1 MKITNLEQRTL
12 GELFRNQLHTYVIPD
27 YQRPYSWGKK
37 EIEEYIDDVLDAY
50 RRQHGE
56 YFLGSFILIEK
67 DRGREFDIVDG
78 QQRFTTTSIF
88 LSVMR
93 DMLAKDGNVVASEIQ
108 STLLHRGSLPTIVTR
123 QQDRTAYEHAF
134 LKENL
139 EVSQDLER
147 LPESF
152 SIARTLFRDR
162 LAAFVADAGSLSDL
176 LSYVLDR
183 VSVVLIVTADLNA
196 AYTIFER
203 INYRGQELAAKDLL
217 KNYLLNALFQE
228 LKARE
233 VDEVRVQ
240 TLFQRE
246 SGTFLS
252 LWQRAEDAELDMD
265 ESLILHR
272 EAVTGQRTKRDLF
285 KEITNLILDAKLDA
299 IGFLHDWLKTVDAH
313 TSLTQGS
320 VFGTLA
326 PLAQNN
332 IRLLKHGGNRYWQ
345 AILIAAVRMGY
356 DKPSLESLTFHIER
370 LFALSRIAGDA
381 STILRDP
388 AMLIIREYILQKKSV
403 ESIAVVCEQYLDRFQ
418 AIERAVTNLRGDCY
432 SASWCRYV
440 LAKFEYAL
448 TDASMA
454 REIRFDKTVQIEHI
468 LPQTMTSPE
477 WQKYFSST
485 EQHELVNTL
494 GNLTLLIG
502 STEEKNTSKNQSASN
517 KPFAE
522 KIAIYTG
529 QTLNDGTSA
538 FAMTTD
544 LKRYEAWTPEVI
556 QTRTEEMLRALL
568 HEWKINLDDV
578 QTRLSARK
586 ESFDHPSLSYTVGT
600 YDESELRERL
610 HTTLQEDGKVNGYFR
625 ILLSVLVKE
634 TEPMEREAL
643 REALFAA
650 GLGDTQTRTGHLMSN
665 VSQFLTKKEN
675 DHLRQIVHFSADVR
689 PGAPKDNYVI
699 PEEYKTLVASALKE
713 TE

>member
-12 GELFRNQLHTYVIPD
+12 GELLRNQRHTYVIPD
-27 YQRPYSWGKK
+27 YQRPYSWEKK
-37 EIEEYIDDVLDAY
+37 EIEEFMEDILDAY
-50 RRQHGE
+50 RRTQEE

-67 DRGREFDIVDG
+67 DPGREFDIVDG
-78 QQRFTTTSIF
+78 QQRFTTTSVL

-93 DMLAKDGNVVASEIQ
+93 DLLQEKDMTKAREIQ
-108 STLLHRGSLPTIVTR
+108 EQILQHSGQPTLITR
-123 QQDRTAYEHAF
+123 QQDRAAYEHTF
-134 LKENL
+134 LK
-139 EVSQDLER
+139 VGSDTAHDLSR

-152 SIARTLFRDR
+152 TIARSLLRER
-162 LAAFVADAGSLSDL
+162 LIEFSAQGGDIAALASF
-176 LSYVLDR
+176 VLDR

-217 KNYLLNALFQE
+217 KNYLLNTLLQE
-228 LKARE
+228 LKQRE
-233 VDEVRVQ
+233 TDAERVQ

-285 KEITNLILDAKLDA
+285 KEITNLILDTNLGAV
-299 IGFLHDWLKTVDAH
+299 GFLHDWLKTVDAY
-313 TSLTQGS
+313 TSLTQGAIFS
-320 VFGTLA
+320 MLA
-326 PLAQNN
+326 PSTQNN
-332 IRLLKHGGNRYWQ
+332 IRLLKYGGNRYWQ

-356 DKPSLESLTFHIER
+356 DKSSLDSLVFHIER

-418 AIERAVTNLRGDCY
+418 AIERAITNLRGDCY
-432 SASWCRYV
+432 SASWCRYA

-477 WQKYFSST
+477 WQKHFSST

-544 LKRYEAWTPEVI
+544 LKRYDAWTPEI
-556 QTRTEEMLRALL
+556 IRTRTEEILRTLL
-568 HEWKINLDDV
+568 GAWKLNLDDV
-578 QTRLSARK
+578 QARATARK
-586 ESFDHPSLSYTVGT
+586 DSFDHPSLSYAVGT
-600 YDESELRERL
+600 YSESELRERL
-610 HTTLQEDGKVNGYFR
+610 RTTMQEDGKVNGYFR
-625 ILLSVLVKE
+625 ILLSVLVNE
-634 TEPMEREAL
+634 VEPMEREAL
-643 REALFAA
+643 RDALFSA

-665 VSQFLTKKEN
+665 ISQFLTKKEN
-675 DHLRQIVHFSADVR
+675 DHLRQIVRFSADVR
-689 PGAPKDNYVI
+689 PGAPKDNYFI
-699 PEEYKTLVASALKE
+699 PEEYKTFVASVLKE